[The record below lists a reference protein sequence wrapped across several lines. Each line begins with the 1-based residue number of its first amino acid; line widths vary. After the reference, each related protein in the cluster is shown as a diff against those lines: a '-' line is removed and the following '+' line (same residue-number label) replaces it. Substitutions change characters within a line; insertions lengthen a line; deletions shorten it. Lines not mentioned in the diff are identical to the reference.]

1 MPAENPLKYLL
12 AYVYTQDFHKDK
24 GLILSLN
31 ENELI
36 ERVEREICML
46 RRAAITIK

>member
-12 AYVYTQDFHKDK
+12 AYVYTQDFHKGK

-31 ENELI
+31 EKGPI
-36 ERVEREICML
+36 ECAERRIYML
-46 RRAAITIK
+46 RRAVITIK